1 MTRVL
6 VVEDEA
12 EIREVIAEALVGE
25 GYEVAAAGDG
35 PSALQLVREQAP
47 HVAILDLMMPELDG
61 RGFLRECRVDPQCVT
76 LQVIVLTA
84 ASPSK
89 LDHLDVQAIVAK
101 PFNLSELVDTVVSLA
116 PA

>member
-1 MTRVL
+1 
-6 VVEDEA
+6 
-12 EIREVIAEALVGE
+12 
-25 GYEVAAAGDG
+25 
-35 PSALQLVREQAP
+35 
-47 HVAILDLMMPELDG
+47 
-61 RGFLRECRVDPQCVT
+61 
-76 LQVIVLTA
+76 VIVLTA